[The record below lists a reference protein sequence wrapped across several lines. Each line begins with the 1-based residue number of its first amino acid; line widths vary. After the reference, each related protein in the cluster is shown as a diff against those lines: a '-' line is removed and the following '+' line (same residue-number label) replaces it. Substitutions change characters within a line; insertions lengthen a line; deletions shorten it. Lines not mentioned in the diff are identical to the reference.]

1 MAQDFNAPP
10 GAPGPARSG
19 NRTVLIIILVLVLL
33 CCCGVALIAWLYYYG
48 GDWLLG
54 LSQQILHLLV

>member
-1 MAQDFNAPP
+1 MAQEYSPPP

-19 NRTVLIIILVLVLL
+19 NRTLMIIILVLVLL
-33 CCCGVALIAWLYYYG
+33 CCCAIVGILWLYYYG

-54 LSQQILHLLV
+54 LSQHIAYLLV